1 MVPKSVVKVG
11 LTPPFMCITCVE
23 IEIAVPSDPGHSPPP
38 PRPTPPKKR
47 GQSWIMPAPDSV
59 TRLTLKM

>member
-1 MVPKSVVKVG
+1 MIPKSEVKVG

-23 IEIAVPSDPGHSPPP
+23 IEIVVPSDPIHSLPPHQ
-38 PRPTPPKKR
+38 KKR
-47 GQSWIMPAPDSV
+47 GQSWIMPTPDSV